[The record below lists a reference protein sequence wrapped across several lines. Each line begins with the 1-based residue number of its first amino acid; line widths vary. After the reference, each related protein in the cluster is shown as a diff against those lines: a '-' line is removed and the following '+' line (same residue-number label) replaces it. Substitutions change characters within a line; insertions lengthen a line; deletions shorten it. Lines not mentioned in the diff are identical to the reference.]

1 MKNLNDPRMPNQEK
15 QYELQKVSDPSL
27 VKRQKE
33 EAKKGNRISFPSYWV
48 VKVSDLIQF
57 AGGAEKT
64 DTIFQLETP
73 VLKTLHPDC
82 SVLLFE
88 TDRREAGEWDNFYR
102 RIAPYSYQGVFC
114 VLING
119 EFDYMNSEGIA
130 YHLYEKTHPEV
141 SDYPRT
147 LKYLEKGQD
156 LIMLGV
162 LEIPLEQL
170 TPYEESRVYERT
182 WDFSKFYEEALGRV
196 ARDLLTSADK
206 NPHWSV
212 TPKTTRIR
220 RKKGFGS

>member
-1 MKNLNDPRMPNQEK
+1 MKNLNDPRMPKQEK
-15 QYELQKVSDPSL
+15 QYELQKATDPTL
-27 VKRQKE
+27 LKRQKE
-33 EAKKGNRISFPSYWV
+33 EAEKGNRTSFPSYWV

-73 VLKTLHPDC
+73 VLRTLHPDS

-88 TDRREAGEWDNFYR
+88 TDRREAGEWDGFYDR
-102 RIAPYSYQGVFC
+102 VAPYSYQGVFC

-119 EFDYMNSEGIA
+119 EFDHMTSEGIS
-130 YHLYEKTHPEV
+130 YKQFPKTLPELT
-141 SDYPRT
+141 DYPNT

-156 LIMLGV
+156 LIGLGV

-182 WDFSKFYEEALGRV
+182 WDFSPFYEQALERV
-196 ARDLLTSADK
+196 AHDLLRSVDK
-206 NPHWSV
+206 NPFWSV